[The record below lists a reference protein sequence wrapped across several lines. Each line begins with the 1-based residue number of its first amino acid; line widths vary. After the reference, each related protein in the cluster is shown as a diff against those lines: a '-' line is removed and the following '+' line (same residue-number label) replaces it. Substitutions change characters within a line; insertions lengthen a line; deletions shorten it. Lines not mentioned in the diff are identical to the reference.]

1 MSAANP
7 YDPVYTSMPVQGD
20 LYRSRRL
27 LIRKIDP
34 LSAGK
39 VVGLIQ
45 ALVGLIVG
53 LFLSLIAVVG
63 IAIGGQNAFVGGLI
77 TGLGA
82 VVMGPLSYGIMGF
95 LAGVL
100 GAFLYNLVSSMAGGI
115 ELETEE

>member
-7 YDPVYTSMPVQGD
+7 YDPAYSTMPMPGD
-20 LYRSRRL
+20 VYRSRRL
-27 LIRKIDP
+27 QIRRIDP

-39 VVGLIQ
+39 VLGLIQ
-45 ALVGLIVG
+45 ALIGLVVG
-53 LFLSLIAVVG
+53 LFFSMITVFGMAVGGGEAIAV
-63 IAIGGQNAFVGGLI
+63 GLI

-82 VVMGPLSYGIMGF
+82 VLFLPLSYGIMGF

-100 GAFLYNLVSSMAGGI
+100 GAFLYNAVASMAGGI